1 MAVLV
6 PAFLVVIFLA
16 ALPVVIAAV
25 LERNWRAGRE
35 ALLCTLTVAA
45 ERLMP
50 LVPVVEAFAHERG
63 GLVGLRARTLAR
75 LLQSGWPLAEALAA
89 TGGLISGDSLAL
101 VRVGQESGSLA
112 AGLRAALRA
121 RGRDSVIWGAI
132 AGRLG
137 YLCAVVLFASTI
149 VSFMMYKIT
158 PQFQKIFQQF
168 NTELP
173 IVTRRL
179 IDVSRVAVDTWF
191 FWGWVLP
198 LMFALL
204 VYAVLR
210 YVGWIEF
217 DLPGMGWLVRRR
229 DTARILDALA
239 LAVQRNQPLP
249 EALAALT
256 RYYPRPGIRRRLSR
270 ALADVQAGGDW
281 AQSLHRHGLMGE
293 ADRAVLQAAQRVGNL
308 GWALAELADSN
319 RRRLL
324 YRLQALVQVIFPILV
339 VSIGLAVFFV
349 FAGYFLPLVRL
360 IGGLSRLPG

>member
-1 MAVLV
+1 MLAGFL
-6 PAFLVVIFLA
+6 FLVF
-16 ALPVVIAAV
+16 VIALLVVVLAV

-50 LVPVVEAFAHERG
+50 LVPAVEAFAQERG

-89 TGGLISGDSLAL
+89 TGGLVSGDSLAM

-112 AGLRAALRA
+112 AGLRAAVRA
-121 RGRDSVIWGAI
+121 RDRDAALWGAI

-137 YLCAVVLFASTI
+137 YLCALVLFASGI
-149 VSFMMYKIT
+149 LIFMMIKIT
-158 PQFQKIFQQF
+158 PAFQKIFQEF

-173 IVTRRL
+173 EVTRQL
-179 IDVSRVAVDTWF
+179 IAVSRTALSF
-191 FWGWVLP
+191 SYLWGWLLP
-198 LMFALL
+198 LLFALL
-204 VYAVLR
+204 VYAALR

-217 DLPGMGWLVRRR
+217 DLPGTGWLVRRR
-229 DTARILDALA
+229 DTARVLDALA
-239 LAVQRNQPLP
+239 LAVQRNQALP
-249 EALAALT
+249 EALATLA
-256 RYYPRPGIRRRLSR
+256 RCYPRAGVRRRLR
-270 ALADVQAGGDW
+270 GALADVQAGADW
-281 AQSLHRHGLMGE
+281 ARSLHRRGLIGE

-324 YRLQALVQVIFPILV
+324 YRLQALVQVLFPILV
-339 VSIGLAVFFV
+339 VSFGLVVFFV

-360 IGGLSRLPG
+360 IGGLSRMSG

>member
-1 MAVLV
+1 MAVFV
-6 PAFLVVIFLA
+6 PVFLVVVFLA
-16 ALPVVIAAV
+16 ALPVVVAAV

-50 LVPVVEAFAHERG
+50 LVPTVEAFAHERG
-63 GLVGLRARTLAR
+63 GLIGLRARTLAR

-112 AGLRAALRA
+112 AGLRAALHA
-121 RGRDSVIWGAI
+121 RGRDSAIWGAI

-137 YLCAVVLFASTI
+137 YLCALVLFASSI
-149 VSFMMYKIT
+149 VMFMMLKIT
-158 PQFQKIFQQF
+158 PAFEKIFREF
-168 NTELP
+168 NAPLP
-173 IVTRRL
+173 DVTRQL
-179 IDVSRVAVDTWF
+179 IEVSRVAAETWF
-191 FWGWVLP
+191 LWGWVLP

-249 EALAALT
+249 EALAALA
-256 RYYPRPGIRRRLSR
+256 RYYPRASIRRRLFG
-270 ALADVQAGGDW
+270 ALAEVRSGADW
-281 AQSLHRHGLMGE
+281 AETLHRRGLIGE

-324 YRLQALVQVIFPILV
+324 YRLQALVQVIFPVLV
-339 VSIGLAVFFV
+339 IAFGLAVFFV

-360 IGGLSRLPG
+360 IGGLSQLSG